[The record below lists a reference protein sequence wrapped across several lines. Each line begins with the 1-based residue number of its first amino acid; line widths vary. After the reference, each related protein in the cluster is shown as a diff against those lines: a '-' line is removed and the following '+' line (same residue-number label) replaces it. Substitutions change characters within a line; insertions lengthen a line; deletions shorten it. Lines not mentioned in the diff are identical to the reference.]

1 MVLPPWYLQG
11 RRHFLP
17 ECREW
22 DHTTHRSTVVF
33 RFILLGGSA
42 TRWGEGKVVPV
53 RAMKAFVGRRVTNP
67 LFLKVGVTWPLYAGE
82 MTSLPTE

>member
-11 RRHFLP
+11 RRQLLP
-17 ECREW
+17 EYREW
-22 DHTTHRSTVVF
+22 DHTTHPSPVVF
-33 RFILLGGSA
+33 RFILLSGSA
-42 TRWGEGKVVPV
+42 TRWGEGKVVAV

-67 LFLKVGVTWPLYAGE
+67 LFLKVGFTWLLYAGE